1 MNLIAPK
8 FASVAKQKKIGT
20 ISARL
25 AAHLLEKG
33 KTMYNEMIDAIKKFT
48 SGHTVE
54 DTVMTLC
61 NIMLDLVELT
71 DEDFAMDVV
80 GVVMGNE
87 RFEVE

>member
-1 MNLIAPK
+1 
-8 FASVAKQKKIGT
+8 
-20 ISARL
+20 
-25 AAHLLEKG
+25 
-33 KTMYNEMIDAIKKFT
+33 MYIEMIDAIKKFT

-80 GVVMGNE
+80 SVVMGNE
-87 RFEVE
+87 RFELD